1 MKFLKLSAIIVLF
14 VFFKISYIYATAK
27 DSILNNIQSNLHN
40 FKNDTLKVNYLFDFI
55 AKQNPNLNLR
65 YQLINQAGSIAKK
78 ANYTIGIV
86 NYFTYKGMFYIEQ
99 GEHHLALPVFDS
111 LAVFLEQ
118 QINYNESNELNKM
131 LSHAYCSIGS
141 TYEEMGYNEKALPY
155 YYKSL
160 RLSEKINDQ
169 KGLGRVLNNIGK
181 YYVLNSEFEKGKEYI
196 SLALYINKKNGNKKF
211 YFDNLNNLSAIYI
224 AKNQYDTAMIYA
236 ENALSLAQ
244 EYHWLEEESMV
255 HVNIAEITSNKGN
268 LNLTIEHLLKAIQ
281 IQKENNYLYNL
292 SLTYNALSS
301 YYQDAGLIDSAFK
314 FANSSYQL
322 ACKTNIF
329 YLKTVAT
336 YQLYKIFELK
346 NRPDSALN
354 YAKLSYE
361 YHDSI
366 YNIESKNK
374 IEQLKIVYEV
384 EKKEEK
390 IELLTEK
397 ASIQK
402 RLQFML
408 TTGLILSLL
417 LIVLLF
423 FVLKTRIRLV
433 KQKQLLIEKNK
444 EIAQLAIKEKENQNR
459 LLLEE
464 NKREEIEKKFYKE
477 KFDKE
482 AEIRILE
489 EEKFKN
495 DIKHKNQELSTA
507 IILINNKNEVLT
519 NLKERIS
526 KPEFIENKEINELIN
541 EIDSNIQLESDWVQF
556 KLHFEG
562 VHPDFFKNLKTD
574 FSDLTENELKLCAY
588 LKINLSTKEITQM
601 LNITTAAIDKKR
613 QRLRK
618 KLNLDSKTGF
628 VDFLMKY

>member
-1 MKFLKLSAIIVLF
+1 MKFLKLSALIVIF
-14 VFFKISYIYATAK
+14 IFFKISYIYSTAK
-27 DSILNNIQSNLHN
+27 DSILDNIQSNLLN
-40 FKNDTLKVNYLFDFI
+40 FNNDTLKVNYLFDFI

-78 ANYTIGIV
+78 ANYPFGIV

-118 QINYNESNELNKM
+118 QIKYNESNELNKM

-169 KGLGRVLNNIGK
+169 KGLARVLNNIGK

-196 SLALYINKKNGNKKF
+196 SLALYINKKNRNNKF
-211 YFDNLNNLSAIYI
+211 CFDNLINLSAIYI

-236 ENALSLAQ
+236 ENALLLAQ
-244 EYHWLEEESMV
+244 KYHWLEEESMV
-255 HVNIAEITSNKGN
+255 HVNIAEILSNKGN
-268 LNLTIEHLLKAIQ
+268 LSKTKEHLLKAVQ

-292 SLTYNALSS
+292 ALTYNALSD
-301 YYQDAGLIDSAFK
+301 YYKGEGRIDSAFK
-314 FANSSYQL
+314 YANDSYHL
-322 ACKTNIF
+322 ACETNIF
-329 YLKTVAT
+329 YLKNMAT
-336 YQLYKIFELK
+336 NQLYKIYEAK
-346 NRPDSALN
+346 NQVDSALH

-402 RLQFML
+402 RMQIML

-459 LLLEE
+459 LLMEE

-482 AEIRILE
+482 AEIRLLE

-507 IILINNKNEVLT
+507 ILLINNKNEVLT

-526 KPEFIENKEINELIN
+526 KPEFMENKEINGLIN

-562 VHPDFFKNLKTD
+562 VHPDFFKNLKAD

-601 LNITTAAIDKKR
+601 LNITQAAIDKKR

-618 KLNLDSKTGF
+618 KLNLDSRTSF